1 MIIYVTNISPQ
12 ILAGLQ
18 INYIAST
25 SGMPT
30 TDTVVLGPFD
40 PITNL
45 GTNAN
50 SSQDAYS
57 CTSIGVPYK
66 GSNIPVL
73 FGQSYP
79 VPTPHGYNIKATW
92 SQSETSVIVVLDDEI
107 GGSQD
112 EQ

>member
-1 MIIYVTNISPQ
+1 MIIYATNISLHL
-12 ILAGLQ
+12 LAGLQ

-45 GTNAN
+45 GTVAN
-50 SSQDAYS
+50 SSQDAYN

-73 FGQSYP
+73 FGASYP
-79 VPTPHGYNIKATW
+79 VPTPHGYNYKATW
-92 SQSETSVIVVLDDEI
+92 SQNETSVIVLIEEEL
-107 GGSQD
+107 GGSQE